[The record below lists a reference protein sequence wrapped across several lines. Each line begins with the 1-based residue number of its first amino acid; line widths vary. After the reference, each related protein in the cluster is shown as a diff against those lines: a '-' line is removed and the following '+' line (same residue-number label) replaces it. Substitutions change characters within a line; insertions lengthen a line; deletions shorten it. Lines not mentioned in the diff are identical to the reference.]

1 MSNAPKTYT
10 INAPRA
16 LGGVLAV
23 QTAWDIIKVDGET
36 FRYLGDSN
44 NDSSIQSFEITSLRS
59 SNALEAAMN
68 HQLNTHS
75 VVIS

>member
-10 INAPRA
+10 INAPRD
-16 LGGVLAV
+16 LGVLAV
-23 QTAWDIIKVDGET
+23 QTAWDAIKVEGET

-44 NDSSIQSFEITSLRS
+44 NDPSVQSYEITSLRS